1 MEFIQS
7 SAGYVVLGGVVAA
20 LPQTIS
26 FMLTWFRE
34 ALAAKIQRR
43 LDAEQ
48 LAIKLVIKLDEV
60 VAACVDLVEDP
71 MLADHQGLPQS
82 TVKDPDI
89 ILPAGQYTVF
99 PSPLMFGILS
109 LPSSRQL
116 IEVHLARLGNDCDPL
131 EYAEFYR
138 VRAEYFA
145 HLGLQALDLIN
156 QLSERYHLPA
166 IQLRDEPRTRA
177 CLTTAIQA
185 TSQHE
190 PSSSQPIRPELHAQ
204 LAG

>member
-1 MEFIQS
+1 MDFIQS
-7 SAGYVVLGGVVAA
+7 GAGYVVLGGVVAA

-34 ALAAKIQRR
+34 ERTARIQRR

-48 LAIKLVIKLDEV
+48 LAIKLVTMLDGV
-60 VAACVDLVEDP
+60 IAACVDLIEDP
-71 MLADHQGLPQS
+71 MSVDHQGLPQS
-82 TVKDPDI
+82 TVQNPVI
-89 ILPAGQYTVF
+89 TLPAGQYSVF
-99 PSPLMFGILS
+99 PSPLMFDILS
-109 LPSSRQL
+109 LPGSCQL
-116 IEVHLARLGNDCDPL
+116 IEVHLARLGNECDPQ

-138 VRAEYFA
+138 ARAEYFA

-166 IQLRDEPRTRA
+166 IRLRDEPRTRA
-177 CLTTAIQA
+177 SLTAAILSP
-185 TSQHE
+185 SQYKFDTQ
-190 PSSSQPIRPELHAQ
+190 PSMHRLHPQ

>member
-1 MEFIQS
+1 MDFIQS
-7 SAGYVVLGGVVAA
+7 SAGYVILGGVVAA

-34 ALAAKIQRR
+34 ARAANIQRR

-48 LAIKLVIKLDEV
+48 LAIKLVIRLDEV
-60 VAACVDLVEDP
+60 IAACVDLIEDP

-82 TVKDPDI
+82 TVKDPEI
-89 ILPAGQYTVF
+89 SLPAGQYTVF
-99 PSPLMFGILS
+99 PSPLMFDILS

-116 IEVHLARLGNDCDPL
+116 IEVHLARLGNECDPL
-131 EYAEFYR
+131 EYARFYR

-145 HLGLQALDLIN
+145 HLGLQALDLIDR
-156 QLSERYHLPA
+156 LSERYHLPA
-166 IQLRDEPRTRA
+166 IRLRDESRTRA
-177 CLTTAIQA
+177 SLAAAIQPP
-185 TSQHE
+185 SQRE
-190 PSSSQPIRPELHAQ
+190 PGKQPRLHGLHPQ